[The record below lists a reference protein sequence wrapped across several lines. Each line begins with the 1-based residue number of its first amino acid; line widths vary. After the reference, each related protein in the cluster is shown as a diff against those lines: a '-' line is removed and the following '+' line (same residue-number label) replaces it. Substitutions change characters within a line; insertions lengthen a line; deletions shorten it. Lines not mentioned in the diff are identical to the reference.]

1 MKIRAFLTHKK
12 AEQFQDCQDRFCVN
26 PDTKSVAVSDGM
38 SQSIFQKIWA
48 EILVQE
54 YTDNTMW
61 DPFQETNQETI
72 KNKLSKIWYERAYNR
87 VHEMQE
93 EGLSTLRAENSL
105 AVGLSAG
112 ATLAGVRF
120 DGNSW
125 IGEVMGDSCIIEIK
139 ETSITRICTSQEGEA
154 FDNHPDYFDSNPKKQ
169 GKGVPKQFAGKLQQG
184 MTLLIVSD
192 PFSDFLFEKK
202 KAGEESE
209 YVKEL
214 LAIDSHE
221 TFEKI
226 VTKWRA
232 NYGMHNDDS
241 TLLIIEPDNS
251 TEWTILSTDNI
262 KQLIEAEGEVKASTT
277 EVPLKSFHSQTSA
290 TSEEMG
296 ETVEETHNLQVDLS
310 DARKRCE
317 EIEKEYKNLEEENN
331 KLKEECISLRQEKE
345 KWQSHKANKSDILI
359 FYRCTQ
365 KKSLVILTGKKHNK
379 EIEKFI
385 NLLCDK
391 FDFYK
396 K

>member
-12 AEQFQDCQDRFCVN
+12 AEQFQDCQDRFFVN
-26 PDTKSVAVSDGM
+26 SDTKSVAVSDGM

-48 EILVQE
+48 EILVQA
-54 YTDNTMW
+54 YTNNNVIDKW
-61 DPFQETNQETI
+61 CPSQETNQETI
-72 KNKLSKIWYERAYNR
+72 KTKLSTIWQERVHNR
-87 VHEMQE
+87 VLEMQE

-120 DGNSW
+120 DGNKW

-139 ETSITRICTSQEGEA
+139 ETSITHIYTSQEVEA
-154 FDNHPDYFDSNPKKQ
+154 FDNHPDYFDSNPTKQ
-169 GKGVPKQFAGKLQQG
+169 GKGVPKQFDGELQQG

-202 KAGEESE
+202 KAGKEFE

-226 VTKWRA
+226 VTKWRT

-251 TEWTILSTDNI
+251 TEWTILSIDNI
-262 KQLIEAEGEVKASTT
+262 NQLIETEVKASTT
-277 EVPLKSFHSQTSA
+277 EVPLKSLYSQSSA
-290 TSEEMG
+290 TSKEMA
-296 ETVEETHNLQVDLS
+296 ETIEETHNLQVNLS
-310 DARKRCE
+310 DARKRYE
-317 EIEKEYKNLEEENN
+317 EIEKEYRNLEEENN
-331 KLKEECISLRQEKE
+331 KLKKECMFLRQEKE
-345 KWQSHKANKSDILI
+345 KWQSRKADKSDILN
-359 FYRCTQ
+359 FYYCTQ
-365 KKSLVILTGKKHNK
+365 KKISNDLNK
-379 EIEKFI
+379 EETQ
-385 NLLCDK
+385 
-391 FDFYK
+391 
-396 K
+396 